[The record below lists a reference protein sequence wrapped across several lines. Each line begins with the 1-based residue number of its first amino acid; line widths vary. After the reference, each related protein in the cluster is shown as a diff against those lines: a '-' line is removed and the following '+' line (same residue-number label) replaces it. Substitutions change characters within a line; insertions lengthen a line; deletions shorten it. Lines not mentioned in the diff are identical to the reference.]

1 MKLFLLA
8 ALVAIVT
15 AEEHKLKCKTV
26 SVRGK
31 IHKKDVLATGIN
43 RPYQLSMYKHEHKIF
58 FSYNVGKNEEDTFE
72 IGYIKKGEKNMTAI
86 KGVLNGF
93 ASAVDEDNHH
103 VYLGGS
109 KGIYKYNLKHNN
121 ESLENVVSG
130 HNIWYMFFYKH
141 LYFIDFPSQK
151 LYVYKKNGTEAGQ
164 VHPHH
169 IKDKIYQ
176 YLIDKEGDQFITT
189 DRGLYRIKAGSK
201 ENERHLYSEIKLFRG
216 AALDNTG
223 HAHFCSNHS
232 IYATNKNNHTLEEIA
247 YIRNVFGI
255 TFDSQ
260 DNIIY
265 SDPKNI
271 VKLLPGNCD

>member
-15 AEEHKLKCKTV
+15 AGEHKLKCKTV

-72 IGYIKKGEKNMTAI
+72 IGYIKKGEKNVTAI
-86 KGVLNGF
+86 KEVFNGF
-93 ASAVDEDNHH
+93 ASAVDEENHH

-109 KGIYKYNLKHNN
+109 KGIYKLNLKNNN
-121 ESLENVVSG
+121 ETLENIVSG
-130 HNIWYMFFYKH
+130 YNIWYMFFYKH
-141 LYFIDFPSQK
+141 LYFIDFPSQN
-151 LYVYKKNGTEAGQ
+151 LYVYKKNATK
-164 VHPHH
+164 VHY

-176 YLIDKEGDQFITT
+176 YVIDKDGDQFITT
-189 DRGLYRIKAGSK
+189 DKGLYRIKEGSSAGHD
-201 ENERHLYSEIKLFRG
+201 RHQYSDIKLFRG

-223 HAHFCSNHS
+223 HAYFCSNHS
-232 IYATNKNNHTLEEIA
+232 IYATNKNNHTLVEIA
-247 YIRNVFGI
+247 YVRNVFGI
-255 TFDSQ
+255 TFDNQ
-260 DNIIY
+260 DNIVY